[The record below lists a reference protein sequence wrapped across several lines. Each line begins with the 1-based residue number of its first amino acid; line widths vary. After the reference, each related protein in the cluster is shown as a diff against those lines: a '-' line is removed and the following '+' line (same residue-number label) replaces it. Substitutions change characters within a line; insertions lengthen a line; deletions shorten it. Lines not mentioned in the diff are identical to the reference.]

1 MSRRQASR
9 RAQRN
14 QFGVD
19 GMPTYRR
26 VRRGLVTTLARLLR
40 QEIAI
45 GLIVFLA
52 APFGGSVSVL
62 AQQTVPAPQTAPVP
76 QISGTS
82 SSQPSGQSP
91 TTESEKPLNGVSPNQ
106 DNNPSNV
113 PRPAQEQQQGGAP
126 APLGTAVA
134 PYEKGIGVAASRPAG
149 AVIAPAKQRRTRS
162 FVIKLG
168 VLIGAC
174 AAVGTVVAL
183 SSASPSQP
191 H

>member
-1 MSRRQASR
+1 MSRRQTSR
-9 RAQRN
+9 RARRN
-14 QFGVD
+14 RFGVD
-19 GMPTYRR
+19 GMLKYRR

-40 QEIAI
+40 QEIAV
-45 GLIVFLA
+45 GLMVLLA
-52 APFGGSVSVL
+52 APFGGPVSAF
-62 AQQTVPAPQTAPVP
+62 AQQTAPTPQTVPTP

-82 SSQPSGQSP
+82 SSQPPSESSP
-91 TTESEKPLNGVSPNQ
+91 KPVIDTNRSQ
-106 DNNPSNV
+106 DNNPPNA
-113 PRPAQEQQQGGAP
+113 PRPAQGQQQDGAQ

-162 FVIKLG
+162 FAIKLG

-174 AAVGTVVAL
+174 VAVGTVVAL
-183 SSASPSQP
+183 SSTSPSQP

>member
-1 MSRRQASR
+1 
-9 RAQRN
+9 
-14 QFGVD
+14 
-19 GMPTYRR
+19 
-26 VRRGLVTTLARLLR
+26 VTISARLLR

-45 GLIVFLA
+45 SLIVFLA
-52 APFGGSVSVL
+52 APLGGSVSAF
-62 AQQTVPAPQTAPVP
+62 AQQTVPTPQVNGA
-76 QISGTS
+76 S
-82 SSQPSGQSP
+82 SSQPLPQRPEIENEKPATSPSP
-91 TTESEKPLNGVSPNQ
+91 TSDS
-106 DNNPSNV
+106 NPSNV
-113 PRPAQEQQQGGAP
+113 PRTVQEQQQGGTQ

-183 SSASPSQP
+183 SNASPSQP

>member
-1 MSRRQASR
+1 MLK
-9 RAQRN
+9 
-14 QFGVD
+14 
-19 GMPTYRR
+19 YRR
-26 VRRGLVTTLARLLR
+26 VRRGFVTILARLLR

-45 GLIVFLA
+45 GLMVLLA
-52 APFGGSVSVL
+52 APFGGSVSVF
-62 AQQTVPAPQTAPVP
+62 AQQTAPVPQAVPTP

-82 SSQPSGQSP
+82 SSQPPSQS
-91 TTESEKPLNGVSPNQ
+91 SETGDGKPANSTSQ
-106 DNNPSNV
+106 SQNNNTADV
-113 PRPAQEQQQGGAP
+113 PRNPQGQQQGGTP
-126 APLGTAVA
+126 TPLGTAVA

-183 SSASPSQP
+183 SNTSPSQP

>member
-1 MSRRQASR
+1 
-9 RAQRN
+9 
-14 QFGVD
+14 
-19 GMPTYRR
+19 
-26 VRRGLVTTLARLLR
+26 LLR

-45 GLIVFLA
+45 GLIVFMA
-52 APFGGSVSVL
+52 APFGGSVSVF
-62 AQQTVPAPQTAPVP
+62 AQQTVPGPQTAPVP

-82 SSQPSGQSP
+82 SSQPPSQSP
-91 TTESEKPLNGVSPNQ
+91 ATENEKPVNGTSQNQ

-113 PRPAQEQQQGGAP
+113 PQPAQGQQQGGAP

-183 SSASPSQP
+183 SNASPSQP

>member
-1 MSRRQASR
+1 M
-9 RAQRN
+9 
-14 QFGVD
+14 FK
-19 GMPTYRR
+19 YRR
-26 VRRGLVTTLARLLR
+26 VRRGLVAISAGLLR
-40 QEIAI
+40 RQIAI
-45 GLIVFLA
+45 SLIVFLV
-52 APFGGSVSVL
+52 APFGGSVSAF
-62 AQQTVPAPQTAPVP
+62 AQQTVTTPQTVPTP
-76 QISGTS
+76 QISGAS
-82 SSQPSGQSP
+82 SSQPPSESSP
-91 TTESEKPLNGVSPNQ
+91 KPVIDTSRSQ
-106 DNNPSNV
+106 DSNPSNA
-113 PRPAQEQQQGGAP
+113 PRAAQGQQQNGAQAQ

>member
-1 MSRRQASR
+1 MSRKRTSR

-14 QFGVD
+14 RFGVD
-19 GMPTYRR
+19 GMLKCRP
-26 VRRGLVTTLARLLR
+26 VGLLTVTKRLLR
-40 QEIAI
+40 QKIAI
-45 GLIVFLA
+45 SLIFFLA
-52 APFGGSVSVL
+52 APFGGSVSTF
-62 AQQTVPAPQTAPVP
+62 AQQTAPTP

-82 SSQPSGQSP
+82 SSQPP
-91 TTESEKPLNGVSPNQ
+91 SEKPGNGTSPTE
-106 DNNPSNV
+106 DTSNV
-113 PRPAQEQQQGGAP
+113 PRTPQGQQQGGDQ

-149 AVIAPAKQRRTRS
+149 VVIAPAKQRRTRS
-162 FVIKLG
+162 FAIKLG

>member
-1 MSRRQASR
+1 ML
-9 RAQRN
+9 
-14 QFGVD
+14 
-19 GMPTYRR
+19 TYRR

-45 GLIVFLA
+45 GLIVFMA
-52 APFGGSVSVL
+52 APFGGSVSVF
-62 AQQTVPAPQTAPVP
+62 AQQTVPGPQTAPVP

-82 SSQPSGQSP
+82 SSQPPSQSP
-91 TTESEKPLNGVSPNQ
+91 ATENEKPVNGTSQNQ

-113 PRPAQEQQQGGAP
+113 PQPAQGQQQGGAP

-183 SSASPSQP
+183 SNASPSQP

>member
-1 MSRRQASR
+1 MH
-9 RAQRN
+9 
-14 QFGVD
+14 
-19 GMPTYRR
+19 TYRR
-26 VRRGLVTTLARLLR
+26 VRRCAVRISPRLLQR
-40 QEIAI
+40 EIAI
-45 GLIVFLA
+45 SLIVLLA
-52 APFGGSVSVL
+52 APFGGSVSAF
-62 AQQTVPAPQTAPVP
+62 AQQTMPTPQTVPTP

-82 SSQPSGQSP
+82 SSQPPSQSP
-91 TTESEKPLNGVSPNQ
+91 ESNSGRPVNGTGQ
-106 DNNPSNV
+106 DNNPPNA
-113 PRPAQEQQQGGAP
+113 PRAAQGQQQGGAQ

-168 VLIGAC
+168 VLLGAC

-183 SSASPSQP
+183 SNASPSQP

>member
-1 MSRRQASR
+1 MLE
-9 RAQRN
+9 
-14 QFGVD
+14 
-19 GMPTYRR
+19 YRR
-26 VRRGLVTTLARLLR
+26 IWKGPVTISARLLR

-45 GLIVFLA
+45 GLIVFLT
-52 APFGGSVSVL
+52 APFGGSVPAF
-62 AQQTVPAPQTAPVP
+62 AQQTAPAPQQQTVPVP
-76 QISGTS
+76 QISGAS
-82 SSQPSGQSP
+82 SSQPS
-91 TTESEKPLNGVSPNQ
+91 SENQ
-106 DNNPSNV
+106 TQNDNPSSA
-113 PRPAQEQQQGGAP
+113 PKSSQEQQSGTQ
-126 APLGTAVA
+126 APLGTAAA

-183 SSASPSQP
+183 SNASPSQP

>member
-1 MSRRQASR
+1 MLTR
-9 RAQRN
+9 
-14 QFGVD
+14 
-19 GMPTYRR
+19 RR

-40 QEIAI
+40 QEIAA
-45 GLIVFLA
+45 GLIVLMA
-52 APFGGSVSVL
+52 APFGGSVSVF
-62 AQQTVPAPQTAPVP
+62 AQQTAPVP
-76 QISGTS
+76 QISGAS
-82 SSQPSGQSP
+82 SSQPPSQSP
-91 TTESEKPLNGVSPNQ
+91 TTENEKPVNGTSPNQ
-106 DNNPSNV
+106 DNNPSNA

-183 SSASPSQP
+183 SNASPSQP